1 MQSTRRLRARRAS
14 NRVALCFALCFA
26 PGCFVLRP
34 TTKPPQYPAHTHDN
48 GLHVQD
54 LVVPLTGHP
63 VQMGDL
69 VELDYAIWLA
79 SGELIDST
87 HDTGQPILFTIGS
100 EPMPE
105 GLVQGVI
112 GMQEGGRRSLA
123 VPPVLGFGEEGVP
136 GQVPPHTWLVFQL
149 ELRALEPPPRQLEPA
164 PEP

>member
-1 MQSTRRLRARRAS
+1 MRARRAS
-14 NRVALCFALCFA
+14 TLVSLCFALCIT

-34 TTKPPQYPAHTHDN
+34 TTKPPQYPAHTHAN

-54 LVVPLTGHP
+54 LVIPLTGRP
-63 VQMGDL
+63 VRMGDL
-69 VELDYAIWLA
+69 LELDYAIWLA
-79 SGELIDST
+79 SGELVDST
-87 HDTGQPILFTIGS
+87 HDTGQPILFTLGS

-123 VPPVLGFGEEGVP
+123 VPPVLGFGEAGIP

-149 ELRALEPPPRQLEPA
+149 ELRTLERPSRQ
-164 PEP
+164 PEPVPEP